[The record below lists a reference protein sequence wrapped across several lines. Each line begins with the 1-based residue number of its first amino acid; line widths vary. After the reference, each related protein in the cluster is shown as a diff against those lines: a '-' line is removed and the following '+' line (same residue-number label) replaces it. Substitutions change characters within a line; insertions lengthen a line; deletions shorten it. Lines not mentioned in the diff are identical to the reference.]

1 MLYFCNRKE
10 EMMKKKLFSKTSM
23 MAVVALTALTLLT
36 ACGNDDDEKIPQTRT
51 VLIYMSAEN
60 SLSLYAEDDFE
71 EIKEGSK
78 LLTEDDQL
86 LVWFDRAKKDELPWL
101 ARIVNG
107 HLKDSVSIADMQI
120 SNKDEY
126 SSDPKVFEKV
136 LSYAYSHYPATAGYG
151 LTLWSHATGW
161 LIEDS
166 LAYTRGYG
174 VDNGINSSAYD
185 SGYWLNMP
193 TIKKVL
199 EKQPHL
205 EFIFADCCNFMC
217 LESMYELR
225 GVTDYIVGS
234 PAEIPDYGAPYG
246 KVVPEMF
253 KRKDAAKGIM
263 TQYSEDQLHYLPL
276 SVVKTQELEALAEAT
291 CTVLKAIYTRMEPD
305 EEGNKYPDMTGLIH
319 YYNEYRSK
327 FFPYYNIYY
336 DAGDFVKKFAT
347 EAEYKQW
354 KAVLD
359 QVVVD
364 KAFATTWTVNK
375 SWYTHY
381 TDFEMT
387 EEKYHGVSMFVPQ
400 EDLGYYKRYKENV
413 KKFGWYWA
421 TNYLRIDY

>member
-1 MLYFCNRKE
+1 
-10 EMMKKKLFSKTSM
+10 MKKKLFSKTSM

-291 CTVLKAIYTRMEPD
+291 RTVLKAIYTRMEPD

-319 YYNEYRSK
+319 YYNTGAVFSTEYNM
-327 FFPYYNIYY
+327 FY
-336 DAGDFVKKFAT
+336 DAGDFVRKYAQEAAYQAWRQALERAVVYKKFAATWNTDKTWAAFYADFTAT
-347 EAEYKQW
+347 E
-354 KAVLD
+354 D
-359 QVVVD
+359 R
-364 KAFATTWTVNK
+364 
-375 SWYTHY
+375 
-381 TDFEMT
+381 
-387 EEKYHGVSMFVPQ
+387 YHGVSMYVPQ
-400 EDLGYYKRYKENV
+400 DNGKGSYARYNQAIRQMQWYAVLKE
-413 KKFGWYWA
+413 
-421 TNYLRIDY
+421 

>member
-1 MLYFCNRKE
+1 
-10 EMMKKKLFSKTSM
+10 MKTLVFLICL
-23 MAVVALTALTLLT
+23 ALLS
-36 ACGNDDDEKIPQTRT
+36 ACCKDDEETIPQTRT

-60 SLSLYAEDDFE
+60 TLSYDSENDLE
-71 EIKEGSK
+71 EIRKGSQE
-78 LLTEDDQL
+78 LTNDDYL
-86 LVWFDRAKKDELPWL
+86 LVYYDRANKDELPWL
-101 ARIVNG
+101 ARIVKG
-107 HLKDSVSIADMQI
+107 QLKDSVSIADMQI
-120 SNKDEY
+120 SEKDEY
-126 SSDPKVFEKV
+126 ASNPAVFEKV

-151 LTLWSHATGW
+151 LTFWGHASGW
-161 LIEDS
+161 LREDS
-166 LAYTRGYG
+166 IARSRGYG
-174 VDNGINSSAYD
+174 VDNGTNSPSYD
-185 SGYWLNMP
+185 SGYWMNIP
-193 TIKKVL
+193 TLRQAL

-205 EFIFADCCNFMC
+205 EFILADCCNFMC
-217 LESMYELR
+217 LETIYELCE
-225 GVTDYIVGS
+225 VTDYIVGS
-234 PAEIPDYGAPYG
+234 AAEIPAQGAPYD

-291 CTVLKAIYTRMEPD
+291 RTVLKAIYTRMEPD

-381 TDFEMT
+381 TDFDMT

-421 TNYLRIDY
+421 TKYLRIDN